1 MGSAKYR
8 FREELVEGVIK
19 SRPNRFIM
27 MVEMGGNI
35 LKMHCP
41 STGRIGGIVFEDVP
55 CLVSMAGEKK
65 RKTSGTVE
73 AISLDSCRKKNKNWI
88 GINQNRANEYV
99 GYFLG
104 IGALSGMVQ
113 GKEVKKE
120 VKLGESRIDFLVGK
134 DYVEVKTLLIE
145 LPASKIRKYAKQPK
159 FDSFER
165 LIKHFRD
172 LGESIGKE
180 SRAIIL
186 LCYMFDAEPFRP
198 PELDGTNSK
207 ILLAARGAKRKG
219 VENWQINLKIDSKG
233 IELLDYFK
241 LDLFNSETQ

>member
-1 MGSAKYR
+1 MGSAKYK
-8 FREELVEGVIK
+8 FKEELIEGVIK

-27 MVEMGGNI
+27 MVEMGGKL

-55 CLVSMAGEKK
+55 CLVSMAEGTG

-73 AISLDSCRKKNKNWI
+73 AISLDPKKKKNKKWI

-99 GYFLG
+99 GYF
-104 IGALSGMVQ
+104 IGVGGLSRMVR

-134 DYVEVKTLLIE
+134 DYVEVKTPLIA
-145 LPASKIRKYAKQPK
+145 LPTSKSRKYQKQPR

-165 LIKHFRD
+165 LIRHFGE
-172 LGESIGKE
+172 LGKSIGKG
-180 SRAIIL
+180 SRAILL

-198 PELDGTNSK
+198 PEQDGDNSR
-207 ILLAARGAKRKG
+207 IIRAARGAKNKG
-219 VENWQINLKIDSKG
+219 VENWQINLKIDRKG
-233 IELLDYFK
+233 VELLDYFE
-241 LDLFNSETQ
+241 LELFKEEG